1 MGGCFFKANDYLC
14 RREIGPGRC
23 SLIIDQIMNSYT
35 ERSDRD
41 LIVLLK
47 GDDEL
52 AFTELYNRYWK
63 KLFIVAANRL
73 THLEDAEEIVQDLF
87 ATLWHRRHTLDLT
100 SELAHYLTVSVK
112 YRVIKLLDKY
122 HNQRRYIN
130 AILSND
136 KVDNSTQEQLAFD
149 ELREE
154 LAAYVNQLP
163 EKCRL
168 VFRLSREDG
177 YSQKQIA
184 ETLQISEK
192 TVEAHLGKAFKTLR
206 AKLASFMITLL

>member
-122 HNQRRYIN
+122 YNQRRYIN